1 MLRNLNRITGGRRIL
16 GVPQDGIL
24 AADIIAQTS
33 AGDFG
38 PGLLYD
44 EALARPGQRLRLRVT
59 GWPAA
64 GAAFVAENGALDFTA
79 APGQYTLAYNV
90 FADNVLVG
98 SDAATINLGV
108 APGAALTGTGAI
120 AGGSA
125 SGDAGNALAP
135 GAALTGGGAITGGA
149 AGGIA
154 ADAPGGV
161 GTGSGSGS
169 GGEGAGGGAGAGG
182 APGGAGTSLGSGSGG
197 GATGGA
203 PIIPWAVLPEK
214 RTESRRCKIMN
225 WEVCRTMNI
234 ITPPAALPVSVQEVK
249 DAGARVDGSE
259 MDLQIDLA
267 IRAMTDKAEAIL
279 HRPLITRTYE
289 LVLDRFPAC
298 EIDLQV
304 PNVSAVESVAYLDE
318 NGAIQSAPAGQW
330 AVLGETLTTWLFNA
344 FGTTWPATRDIAG
357 AVRIRFNAGF
367 GAAGASV
374 PDSIRLWIIANV
386 IANLDNPSGVRA
398 GEWKTLAYT
407 DALLDCWKT
416 YRN

>member
-149 AGGIA
+149 AA
-154 ADAPGGV
+154 ASAVAPGAALTGG
-161 GTGSGSGS
+161 GTVS
-169 GGEGAGGGAGAGG
+169 GGTAGTSTVAPGAALAGGGTLTAGG
-182 APGGAGTSLGSGSGG
+182 ASGDAVPAVAPGATLTGAGTVVAGGASGDVPLAVAGVLRAGATRRTRWVARALRGG
-197 GATGGA
+197 GAYG
-203 PIIPWAVLPEK
+203 
-214 RTESRRCKIMN
+214 
-225 WEVCRTMNI
+225 
-234 ITPPAALPVSVQEVK
+234 
-249 DAGARVDGSE
+249 
-259 MDLQIDLA
+259 
-267 IRAMTDKAEAIL
+267 
-279 HRPLITRTYE
+279 
-289 LVLDRFPAC
+289 
-298 EIDLQV
+298 
-304 PNVSAVESVAYLDE
+304 
-318 NGAIQSAPAGQW
+318 
-330 AVLGETLTTWLFNA
+330 
-344 FGTTWPATRDIAG
+344 
-357 AVRIRFNAGF
+357 
-367 GAAGASV
+367 
-374 PDSIRLWIIANV
+374 
-386 IANLDNPSGVRA
+386 
-398 GEWKTLAYT
+398 
-407 DALLDCWKT
+407 
-416 YRN
+416 